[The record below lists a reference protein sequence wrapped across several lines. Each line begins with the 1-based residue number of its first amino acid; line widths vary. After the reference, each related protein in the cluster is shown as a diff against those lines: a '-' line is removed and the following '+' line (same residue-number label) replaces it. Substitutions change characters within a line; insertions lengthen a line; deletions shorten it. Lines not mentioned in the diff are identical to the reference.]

1 MALNGR
7 GVQSGGGS
15 VNGAVLLGVVALAAV
30 VVCGG
35 VLSATAPRWVRADR
49 LLPLRRRL
57 HVAGDGLVSAFGRP
71 GAAVAAIFCSAG
83 FMIGLLWVLGE
94 LAQKIEPHVDHPA
107 FDWFAARQ
115 VEPWSSVW
123 WKLTNI
129 GKVDY
134 NQKTVAV
141 AAVVF
146 AVLFAVRKMRWW
158 VPPFLLI
165 SGFLLEKGV
174 QETAKVLVNRGHPPT
189 TLGTWP
195 SGGCARVMVVYGLI
209 VFLTLT
215 VLRVRST
222 KVWVAGWS
230 VVALCETIQ
239 AYSRTYNL
247 EHWITDVIGGILFGT
262 MLLLTMLAVARIVM
276 PAEPDDQP
284 YAPRHAEGGAV
295 PGQEPPRERALV
307 ND

>member
-1 MALNGR
+1 M
-7 GVQSGGGS
+7 
-15 VNGAVLLGVVALAAV
+15 NGAVLVGIVALLAV
-30 VVCGG
+30 IIAGA

-57 HVAGDGLVSAFGRP
+57 YVAGDGLVSAFGRP
-71 GAAVAAIFCSAG
+71 GAGVAVVFASAG
-83 FMIGLLWVLGE
+83 FMIGLLWALGE
-94 LAQKIEPHVDHPA
+94 FAQKIERHVDHPV

-134 NQKTVAV
+134 NQWTVAV

-146 AVLFAVRKMRWW
+146 AVLFAVRGMRWW
-158 VPPFLLI
+158 APPFLLVA
-165 SGFLLEKGV
+165 GFLLEKGV

-195 SGGCARVMVVYGLI
+195 SGGCGRVLVVYGLI
-209 VFLTLT
+209 VFLALT
-215 VLRVRST
+215 WMRVRSK

-230 VVALCETIQ
+230 VVALCEMIQ
-239 AYSRTYNL
+239 VYSRTYNL

-262 MLLLTMLAVARIVM
+262 MLLLTMLAVARLIL
-276 PAEPDDQP
+276 PKEPESEQR
-284 YAPRHAEGGAV
+284 APRHAERSGV
-295 PGQEPPRERALV
+295 PRREHALLP
-307 ND
+307 D